1 MYQGCFSPQSTLR
14 EACAKGA
21 GGAMDRTKTIAK
33 LNDQLRKDPNWK
45 IKLRTF
51 SNFMDER
58 DSHWMITPE
67 VNYLPQEQLQELVAK
82 VQAFD
87 GFTPENDPRGEHDF
101 GQVTQDDIDYFWKI
115 NYHDLDFE
123 SYSVDPVDEAKTV
136 RILFLIKADGY
147 THPIHPF
154 FSQIGARIG
163 LIDR

>member
-1 MYQGCFSPQSTLR
+1 MNITARS
-14 EACAKGA
+14 
-21 GGAMDRTKTIAK
+21 KTIAE

-51 SNFMDER
+51 SNFIDEP

-67 VNYLPQEQLQELVAK
+67 VNYLPQAQLHELVAK

-87 GFTPENDPRGEHDF
+87 GFIPENDPHGEHDF
-101 GQVTQDDIDYFWKI
+101 GQVTQDGIDYFWKI

-123 SYSVDPVDEAKTV
+123 SYSVDPADAAKTV
-136 RILFLIKADGY
+136 RILFLIRSDMY

-154 FSQIGARIG
+154 LSRLG
-163 LIDR
+163 LVNA